1 MKTFCIAIMFA
12 ISALAVEPVAIEK
25 KVAPDEK
32 TAVVEKAPTEGK
44 TETETPATPAP
55 KLEPYK
61 LKRRSDFKLSLEAR
75 APFWPIGWI
84 KSKST
89 DPYQPRVTSTGVL
102 AAKKKFEIQPQHFSV
117 TSVLVGKPALATI
130 NGRSFAEGEVL
141 PVIAGNERL
150 RVVLKAVRDGGV
162 YLEHGTTQ
170 IYVPIRRF
178 EVEATRP
185 AEQLPT
191 SSEFSI
197 QIGGQVETPKAAAND
212 ALNEALKR

>member
-1 MKTFCIAIMFA
+1 MKTFFIAILFA
-12 ISALAVEPVAIEK
+12 IPALAEDPASVEKKTPAEGKPAIE
-25 KVAPDEK
+25 EK
-32 TAVVEKAPTEGK
+32 TSVEAKASV
-44 TETETPATPAP
+44 ETATTPEP

-61 LKRRSDFKLSLEAR
+61 LKNRSSFTLSREAR
-75 APFWPIGWI
+75 APFWPIGWN

-102 AAKKKFEIQPQHFSV
+102 TAKKKFEIQPQHFSV

-141 PVIAGNERL
+141 PVIAGTERL

-162 YLEHGTTQ
+162 WLEHATTQ

-178 EVEATRP
+178 EVDATRSV
-185 AEQLPT
+185 EQPPQ
-191 SSEFSI
+191 SAEFSI
-197 QIGGQVETPKAAAND
+197 QIGGQVETSKAAVND
-212 ALNEALKR
+212 AINEALKR